1 MNDLL
6 ISSLKASNSLFDSVA
21 PEKENYRYAE
31 GKWSVKELLQHI
43 IDAERVF
50 AYRALRFARND
61 SSVLSGFDENLYVET
76 CQADQRKLSSL
87 LEEFNWLRKSNIR
100 MFESMSDDVLRRE
113 GRVDGKP
120 ISVRALG
127 LIICGHLLHHLKVM
141 EERYL

>member
-6 ISSLKASNSLFDSVA
+6 VSSLQTCNSVIDSVS

-31 GKWSVKELLQHI
+31 GKWSVKELVQHL

-61 SSVLSGFDENLYVET
+61 SSELSGFDENLYVET
-76 CQADQRKLSSL
+76 CQADKRKLSSL

-100 MFESMSDDVLRRE
+100 MFESMTDEVLRRE
-113 GRVDGKP
+113 GRVDGKA

>member
-6 ISSLKASNSLFDSVA
+6 ISSLNECNSLFDSVA
-21 PEKENYRYAE
+21 TEKENYRYAE

-61 SSVLSGFDENLYVET
+61 SSELSGFDENLYVQT
-76 CQADQRKLSSL
+76 CQADKINLPSL
-87 LEEFNWLRKSNIR
+87 LEEFNWLRKSNIS
-100 MFESMSDDVLRRE
+100 MFESMSEDVLRRE
-113 GRVDGKP
+113 GRVDGNS

-127 LIICGHLLHHLKVM
+127 LIICGHLLHHLKVL